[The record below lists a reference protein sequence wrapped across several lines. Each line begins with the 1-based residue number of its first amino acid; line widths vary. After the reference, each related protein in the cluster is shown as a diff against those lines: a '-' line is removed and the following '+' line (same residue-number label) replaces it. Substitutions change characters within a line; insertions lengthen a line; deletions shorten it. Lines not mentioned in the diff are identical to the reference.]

1 MLYMP
6 HFCAYTLY
14 IIFVIVAVVLYVQE
28 QDLGFIKE
36 HDMAEMNFSTR
47 LNDWYI
53 TDYCTQLHQLFL
65 C

>member
-1 MLYMP
+1 MHFTLMLYMP

-47 LNDWYI
+47 LND
-53 TDYCTQLHQLFL
+53 
-65 C
+65 